1 MAMVDEILSQ
11 ISPDDLASRLGTDPD
26 TAMDAARKA
35 LPALLGGLSMETNTG
50 QGDALGAALVRD
62 HDGSLLDL
70 SDPLNAVDTTDG
82 EKIVGHIF
90 GDQRNQV
97 VDRLGASS
105 RAGSGIFA
113 KLLPLLAPLVMAW
126 LAKRLGGALG
136 GGSSLGSG
144 QTAQGGGLGGI
155 LGGLLGGGGGGQGG
169 SGGGLGGLL
178 GGLLGGGGSGNAA
191 GQATNVQS
199 EGGGGESG
207 GLGGLLGGLLGREV
221 ETERSAA
228 PDLGDLFDMFGGAE
242 PRQE

>member
-90 GDQRNQV
+90 GEQRNQV

-126 LAKRLGGALG
+126 LAKRMGSALG
-136 GGSSLGSG
+136 GGASQGSG
-144 QTAQGGGLGGI
+144 QTAQGGG
-155 LGGLLGGGGGGQGG
+155 
-169 SGGGLGGLL
+169 GLGGML
-178 GGLLGGGGSGNAA
+178 GGLLGGGGSGDTQS
-191 GQATNVQS
+191 QATGAQS
-199 EGGGGESG
+199 AQSLGGDSSLG

-228 PDLGDLFDMFGGAE
+228 PDLGDLFDMFGGVE
-242 PRQE
+242 PKQG